1 VKFLEPSQGLG
12 AASMQVEV
20 FFLRRAKIS
29 NLRSALETAVRAWGV
44 ALYTSDEDH
53 PDAPEEPALKEF
65 VKSRLKHY
73 SLEAALLQRGAAESR
88 AAFVEVRECDLEN
101 VFSGFR

>member
-1 VKFLEPSQGLG
+1 
-12 AASMQVEV
+12 VEA
-20 FFLRRAKIS
+20 FLRRAKIS

-65 VKSRLKHY
+65 VKSRLEHY
-73 SLEAALLQRGAAESR
+73 SVTASKPRPLERGAAVPKATTRS
-88 AAFVEVRECDLEN
+88 A
-101 VFSGFR
+101 